1 MRPSSPQPHT
11 RRVTAHTGLG
21 KVSDEDRDFYRWYG
35 AWDSLTP
42 AQVGERLAGLAARW
56 WIVGGWAV
64 DAFTGVPREH
74 EDIDV
79 AFFRADLPVVLE
91 RLTQELCVWSNLDG
105 TLRPLRRVEDILEGA
120 RQLWVRRD
128 GDSPWLMD
136 LAMTP
141 HDGDTWISPRD
152 DRIRRPFEEATFV
165 AADGIR
171 YLRPELVL
179 LMKARAAGVRSND
192 RDLATILPT
201 LEAERR
207 DWLCK
212 AITLVHPG
220 HRWLDEIQGA
230 GASGDVRGD
239 GASARS
245 TLPARKSR
253 ISSR

>member
-1 MRPSSPQPHT
+1 
-11 RRVTAHTGLG
+11 VT
-21 KVSDEDRDFYRWYG
+21 DEDRDFYRWYG
-35 AWDSLTP
+35 AWGALTP
-42 AQVGERLAGLAARW
+42 PQVAERLAGLAARW

-64 DAFTGVPREH
+64 DAFTGIPREH

-79 AFFRADLPVVLE
+79 AFFRADLPVVLA
-91 RLTQELCVWSNLDG
+91 RLSPDLCVWSNLSG
-105 TLRPLRRVEDILEGA
+105 TLRPLRRAEDLLEGA

-152 DRIRRPFEEATFV
+152 DRIRCPFDEATFV

-179 LMKARAAGVRSND
+179 FMKARAAVRHDD
-192 RDLATILPT
+192 RDLATVLPT
-201 LEAERR
+201 LEPERKA
-207 DWLCK
+207 WLRE
-212 AITLVHPG
+212 AISLLYPG
-220 HRWLDEIQGA
+220 HRWLDEIQGD
-230 GASGDVRGD
+230 GASGEGRLRD

>member
-1 MRPSSPQPHT
+1 MEQSE
-11 RRVTAHTGLG
+11 
-21 KVSDEDRDFYRWYG
+21 EDRDFYRWYG
-35 AWDSLTP
+35 AWAPLTP
-42 AQVGERLAGLAARW
+42 SEVADRLADLGARW

-64 DAFTGVPREH
+64 DAFTGVPRDH

-79 AFFRADLPVVLE
+79 AFFRADLPVVLA
-91 RLTQELCVWSNLDG
+91 RLSPDLCVWSNLSG
-105 TLRPLRRVEDILEGA
+105 TLRPLRKAEDLLEGA

-152 DRIRRPFEEATFV
+152 DRIRRPFDEATFV
-165 AADGIR
+165 VADGIR

-179 LMKARAAGVRSND
+179 FLKARAAGVRSND
-192 RDLATILPT
+192 RDLATILPG
-201 LEAERR
+201 LEPQQRG
-207 DWLCK
+207 WLRE
-212 AITLVHPG
+212 AISLVHPG
-220 HRWLDEIQGA
+220 HRWLDEIQGD
-230 GASGDVRGD
+230 GASGDGRTGD

>member
-1 MRPSSPQPHT
+1 
-11 RRVTAHTGLG
+11 VDDA
-21 KVSDEDRDFYRWYG
+21 DRDFYRWYG
-35 AWDSLTP
+35 AWDPLTP
-42 AQVGERLAGLAARW
+42 PQVAERLAGLAARW

-64 DAFTGVPREH
+64 DAFTGDSREH

-79 AFFRADLPVVLE
+79 GFFRADLPIVLE
-91 RLTQELCVWSNLDG
+91 RLSPELCVWSNLSG
-105 TLRPLRRVEDILEGA
+105 TLRPLRRAEDLLEGA

-152 DRIRRPFEEATFV
+152 DRIRRPFDEATFV
-165 AADGIR
+165 AGDGIR

-179 LMKARAAGVRSND
+179 FMKASAAGVRSND
-192 RDLATILPT
+192 RDLATILLT
-201 LEAERR
+201 LEPEAKA
-207 DWLCK
+207 WLYE
-212 AITLVHPG
+212 AISLLYPG
-220 HRWLDEIQGA
+220 HRWLAEIQGD

-239 GASARS
+239 GASTRS
-245 TLPARKSR
+245 TLPARKAR